1 MKDLLGEWVGYT
13 KYFSLCLLDTTYY
26 KDWWKYFKEFA
37 VHTSIFPLKIVAT
50 LLSPIFA
57 ILQMISD
64 RKDKKRLEEARE
76 DRFRRRHSLAKGGV
90 RDGEDYLYL

>member
-1 MKDLLGEWVGYT
+1 MKDLLREWVGYT
-13 KYFSLCLLDTTYY
+13 KSFSLCLLDTTYY
-26 KDWWKYFKEFA
+26 KDWWKYLKEFA
-37 VHTSIFPLKIVAT
+37 AHTSVFLLKIVAT

-76 DRFRRRHSLAKGGV
+76 DMIRRRYSLVKWGV
-90 RDGEDYLYL
+90 RNGEE